1 MTVARS
7 PRIWRVRPS
16 AIWLRAELATQRKRM
31 RFIVGF
37 LPRLLDGLAVAA
49 DGGAGLVPALAG
61 VHDLHDREHD
71 RHLDEH
77 TDHGG
82 ERRAGLESDTHAGR
96 GPHTPESTARA
107 GAGRGCGPP
116 VPPPT

>member
-1 MTVARS
+1 MRISDWSSDVCSSDLPALMTVARS

-61 VHDLHDREHD
+61 VHDLHDRARD

-82 ERRAGLESDTHAGR
+82 ESRARSE
-96 GPHTPESTARA
+96 EQTAELQSH
-107 GAGRGCGPP
+107 
-116 VPPPT
+116 

>member
-82 ERRAGLESDTHAGR
+82 ERRAGVVAEEEIGR
-96 GPHTPESTARA
+96 GSCRARV
-107 GAGRGCGPP
+107 CPY
-116 VPPPT
+116 V

>member
-71 RHLDEH
+71 RHPDEP

-82 ERRAGLESDTHAGR
+82 ERRAGLQTEADAGR
-96 GPHTPESTARA
+96 GHPPPDTGDGPAK
-107 GAGRGCGPP
+107 GRGVGP
-116 VPPPT
+116 